1 MSAPFIGAYSW
12 ILLLGRSGVITTFFK
27 NLGIA
32 IPDIYGFG
40 GIVLVMTL
48 QLFPLVFLYA
58 KGALKNIDN
67 SSSRRLRTSDALA
80 LPASSKWSCP

>member
-1 MSAPFIGAYSW
+1 MDPAAGPQWYHHH
-12 ILLLGRSGVITTFFK
+12 LLQKPRHR
-27 NLGIA
+27 

-58 KGALKNIDN
+58 KVH
-67 SSSRRLRTSDALA
+67 
-80 LPASSKWSCP
+80 